1 MINKTTNN
9 NSNNKNRKKMT
20 TKRIKVISKIKGT
33 SFRNTSYF
41 GNPSYYITFEN
52 EEGETI
58 KGYTAA
64 NASCGYSCT
73 NSDLREFAY
82 IEYHITKGGKV
93 IIDDVLGK
101 STYERINK

>member
-9 NSNNKNRKKMT
+9 NSNNKNRKKM
-20 TKRIKVISKIKGT
+20 KNRIKVIGKIKGT
-33 SFRNTSYF
+33 SFRNTSVY
-41 GNPSYYITFEN
+41 GNPSYYINFET
-52 EEGETI
+52 ETGEII
-58 KGYTAA
+58 KGYTAP

-73 NSDLREFAY
+73 NSEFSKFAY
-82 IEYHITKGGKV
+82 LEYHITKGGKV

>member
-1 MINKTTNN
+1 M
-9 NSNNKNRKKMT
+9 KNT
-20 TKRIKVISKIKGT
+20 RIKTIAKIKDVT
-33 SFRNTSYF
+33 FRNRSVY

-52 EEGETI
+52 EKGELI

-82 IEYHITKGGKV
+82 LEYHITKGGKV

-101 STYERINK
+101 STYEKLIQASK

>member
-1 MINKTTNN
+1 
-9 NSNNKNRKKMT
+9 MT
-20 TKRIKVISKIKGT
+20 TKRIKVISKIKDVT
-33 SFRNTSYF
+33 FRNTSVY

-52 EEGETI
+52 EKGELI
-58 KGYTAA
+58 KGYTVA

-73 NSDLREFAY
+73 NSDLREFAC

-101 STYERINK
+101 STYEKLIQASK